1 MHLRVLREAIGRADF
16 SFPALES
23 GYGVNKVLRDLIY
36 IVIVNKFCGK
46 SGVLPLNSS
55 WAELSSSR
63 CSDRRSRGFSEVC
76 GVTSARAGRG
86 GAGSGARRLAPA
98 DCPYRYVL
106 SVARRARWTR
116 YERAARDPTA
126 RPSRNR
132 KQITTNPVSNAPYA
146 CVKPH
151 FVPTSTYVI

>member
-1 MHLRVLREAIGRADF
+1 MASLGYYRWTLLGLSSAQVVAAIGGREDF
-16 SFPALES
+16 
-23 GYGVNKVLRDLIY
+23 
-36 IVIVNKFCGK
+36 
-46 SGVLPLNSS
+46 
-55 WAELSSSR
+55 
-63 CSDRRSRGFSEVC
+63 RRFVVWRQS
-76 GVTSARAGRG
+76 GRG
-86 GAGSGARRLAPA
+86 AGAGSGARRLAPA

-132 KQITTNPVSNAPYA
+132 KQITTYPVSNAPYA